1 MFPSIFP
8 FPTILFQSL
17 FLLVAIAI
25 EAVVLHQ
32 QMKWSRR
39 ICIHYAAIVNLFA
52 AFLGWVGFFI
62 IFNYLSPLLKAQIIS
77 YIFFNR
83 LFDYQQESA
92 SGLIVLAGFSI
103 FFAAFA
109 IKLKAIDFLQ
119 IILQP
124 PPTPVPENQVV
135 TTRQQRKSKS
145 HRRFFVINHN
155 NKAMAVLVA
164 NACSHTAILLIL
176 FIYNWHN
183 KP

>member
-1 MFPSIFP
+1 MFSSILP

-25 EAVVLHQ
+25 EAVVLNR

-39 ICIHYAAIVNLFA
+39 ICIHYAAIVNLLA

-109 IKLKAIDFLQ
+109 IKLKTIDFLQ
-119 IILQP
+119 ILLQP

-135 TTRQQRKSKS
+135 TPRQQRKSKS
-145 HRRFFVINHN
+145 HRRFFVIHHN
-155 NKAMAVLVA
+155 QAMAVLIA
-164 NACSHTAILLIL
+164 NAGSHTAILLIL
-176 FIYNWHN
+176 FLYNWHHR
-183 KP
+183 P